1 MTWSAEN
8 APAVEVRGLAKYY
21 GETKALDGVDL
32 VVREGSVRG
41 VLGPNGAGK
50 TTLIRILSTLVTADA
65 GSATV
70 AGWDVARQSRQLRRA
85 IGLTGQYAA
94 VDEFLSGYENLYL
107 IGRLLDLSAK
117 GAKQRAGELLER
129 FSLTEAAKRPAK
141 TYSGGMRRRL
151 DLAASMIGQPR
162 VLFLDEPT
170 TGLDPRTR
178 TEVWQEV
185 QRMVREGS
193 TVLLTTQ
200 YMEEAE
206 QLAEDLTVIDRG
218 RVIADGTVDALK
230 RQVGGQTLTVRP
242 ARVEELDQMVRLL
255 DRYGAAADPEQGA
268 LYLPIADEEQLTAVV
283 AALGGAGFGIAA
295 IETRMPSLD
304 EVFLTITGGAR
315 TPQPSQ
321 QGQDEQQMESV
332 A

>member
-1 MTWSAEN
+1 MTWSARN

-21 GETKALDGVDL
+21 GDTKALDGVDL
-32 VVREGSVRG
+32 SVREGSVRG

-50 TTLIRILSTLVTADA
+50 TTLIRILSTLVAADA

-70 AGWDVARQSRQLRRA
+70 AGWDVARQPRQLRRA
-85 IGLTGQYAA
+85 IGLTGQYAS

-117 GAKQRAGELLER
+117 GARRRAGELLER

-185 QRMVREGS
+185 QRMVDEGS

-206 QLAEDLTVIDRG
+206 QLADDLTVIDRG
-218 RVIADGTVDALK
+218 RVIADGSVDALK

-242 ARVEELDQMVRLL
+242 ARAEELEPMARCLAAH
-255 DRYGAAADPEQGA
+255 GAAADRQAGV
-268 LYLPIADEEQLTAVV
+268 LQLSITDEAQLTSVV
-283 AALGGAGFGIAA
+283 AELGGGGFGIAA

-304 EVFLTITGGAR
+304 EVFLSITGAGQTPAR
-315 TPQPSQ
+315 QR
-321 QGQDEQQMESV
+321 MES
-332 A
+332 AA